1 MAGPAHPHSMAPPKP
16 ARTRAA
22 PPQMPSTW
30 WNTPRMRTYLL
41 FDATGI
47 IYLLVG
53 FVAIRM
59 IRALAD
65 GPDAWQAAMQSL
77 ENPMYIGFHV
87 LSLISVIFVAVRFF
101 RLFPKAQ
108 PPSIGPLKP
117 PPGPVIHAAL
127 YVVWIGVTVV
137 MSLDLAGVIF

>member
-1 MAGPAHPHSMAPPKP
+1 MK
-16 ARTRAA
+16 T
-22 PPQMPSTW
+22 
-30 WNTPRMRTYLL
+30 LL
-41 FDATGI
+41 LKLEPLIWFMFGQGILIGTILLTGWILVFDATGI

-127 YVVWIGVTVV
+127 YVVWIGVTAV
-137 MSLDLAGVIF
+137 MSLALAGVIF